1 MHIVKK
7 SVNGYGLRAMNNIRF
22 IRTKVFRV
30 SQAEFAR
37 IADTGQAVV
46 SRWENGEGSPSLMQL
61 RLIREEAKRR
71 ALAWDH
77 DWLFG
82 NVPEEQIKA
91 GASA

>member
-1 MHIVKK
+1 
-7 SVNGYGLRAMNNIRF
+7 MNNIRF
-22 IRTKVFRV
+22 IRTQVFKI

-46 SRWENGEGSPSLMQL
+46 SRWEKGDTSPSLEQL
-61 RLIREEAKRR
+61 RRIREEARRR

-82 NVPEEQIKA
+82 AAPV
-91 GASA
+91 SA